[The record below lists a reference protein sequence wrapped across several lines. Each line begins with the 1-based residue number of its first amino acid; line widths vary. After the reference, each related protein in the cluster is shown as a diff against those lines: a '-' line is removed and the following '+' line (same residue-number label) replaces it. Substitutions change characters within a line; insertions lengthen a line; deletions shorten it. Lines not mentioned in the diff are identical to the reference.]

1 MHLDYPQ
8 KNNGLYLLNRQN
20 IEEIATG
27 ILEERMPAV
36 LNSPCAVNIKW
47 LAEEEYGLDIQH
59 YFLTYD
65 SSILGLIAFDHENIT
80 VMDNTFHKIIT
91 EIDEGTVIIERTLMG
106 RSNFCRYRFTLAH
119 EVSHWLIHRPFHSPT
134 NKQYECRT
142 ANQLYIACRS
152 ADIENKKHINRDDT
166 DWQEWQADSLAAALL
181 MPRNTFT
188 DACMKISSELGIRFS
203 QLQSAKIEKCV
214 AYTFVKKL
222 AELFQV
228 SATAVS
234 IRLKNLGIC
243 PQIFG

>member
-8 KNNGLYLLNRQN
+8 KSNGLYLLNRQN

-27 ILEERMPAV
+27 ILEEHMPAV

-65 SSILGLIAFDHENIT
+65 SSILGLIAFARENIT
-80 VMDNTFHKIIT
+80 VIDNTFHKIKT
-91 EIDEGTVIIERTLMG
+91 EVEEGTVIIERTLMG

-142 ANQLYIACRS
+142 ANQSYIACRIT
-152 ADIENKKHINRDDT
+152 DIENKKYIK
-166 DWQEWQADSLAAALL
+166 
-181 MPRNTFT
+181 PV
-188 DACMKISSELGIRFS
+188 I
-203 QLQSAKIEKCV
+203 
-214 AYTFVKKL
+214 
-222 AELFQV
+222 LFHTP
-228 SATAVS
+228 TAVS
-234 IRLKNLGIC
+234 LIPVHKPLKNEPILV
-243 PQIFG
+243 PTETKKSPTA